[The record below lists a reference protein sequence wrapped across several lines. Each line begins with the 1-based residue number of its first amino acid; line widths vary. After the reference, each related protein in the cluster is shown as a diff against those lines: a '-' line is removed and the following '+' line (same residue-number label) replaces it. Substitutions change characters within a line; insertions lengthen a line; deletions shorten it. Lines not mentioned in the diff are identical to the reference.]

1 MYIGLAVE
9 ILKQQAELL
18 EKCGEWGR
26 GRLFAALLDES
37 GVEWDHSLET
47 AIDAAK
53 WRYEAIQTLITYL
66 EDSGCSLPIRND
78 STTSQQV
85 EQHLSPQP

>member
-1 MYIGLAVE
+1 MHIGLAVE
-9 ILKQQAELL
+9 ILKQQ
-18 EKCGEWGR
+18 EKMLALCGEEGR
-26 GRLFAALLDES
+26 GKLFGALLDEA
-37 GVEWDHSLET
+37 GLEWDHSEQT
-47 AIDAAK
+47 AREAAR

-66 EDSGCSLPIRND
+66 EESGCSLPIRND

>member
-1 MYIGLAVE
+1 MHIGLALE
-9 ILKQQAELL
+9 ILEQQEKLL
-18 EKCGEWGR
+18 TMCGEEGR
-26 GRLFAALLDES
+26 GKLLGALLDAA
-37 GVEWDHSLET
+37 GLEWDHSEQT
-47 AIDAAK
+47 AIDAAR

-85 EQHLSPQP
+85 EQHLSPHP